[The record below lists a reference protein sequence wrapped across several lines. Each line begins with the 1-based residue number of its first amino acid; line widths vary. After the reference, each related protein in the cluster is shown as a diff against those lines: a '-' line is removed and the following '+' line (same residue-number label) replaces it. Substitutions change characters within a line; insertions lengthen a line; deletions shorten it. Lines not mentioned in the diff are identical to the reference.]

1 MLDTE
6 PLRVEAAREF
16 AAQHWPTHNRS
27 QGFQWEQSDFALGA
41 FDALE
46 CVGVA
51 IYRVVGGMAHL
62 AQLVVASG
70 LTHRGIGSAGTSI
83 ASHCADRRGEHEA
96 KDGKIAVR

>member
-6 PLRVEAAREF
+6 PLRAEAAREF

-27 QGFQWEQSDFALGA
+27 QGFQWEQGDFALGA

-46 CVGVA
+46 CMGVA
-51 IYRVVGGMAHL
+51 IYRVVG
-62 AQLVVASG
+62 
-70 LTHRGIGSAGTSI
+70 
-83 ASHCADRRGEHEA
+83 ASHCADRRAEHQA